1 MSFFVSLGNTLA
13 NTAKTVLGGTEFE
26 AVATAAEVGAKHGGA
41 AYGTAQGQS
50 LVASAQKTMIRPMVV
65 IEQNL
70 VHQDYATD
78 LMTIIQLRDIQ
89 ATLTHLRMQG
99 TIAGVQIEK
108 YIDPIRPTR
117 MAGRRL
123 GSFGGLESF
132 GGTHLVK
139 PEPKVD
145 GQEALDHKEEKVT
158 PDGVA
163 IDSKQMQTVLT
174 EYTPL
179 ALGRT
184 VDAQITLDNKTI
196 TFPLTFR
203 QIPVPMNQRDLERV
217 FDHAKGEDSWKTRF
231 DKLDVGMITTPEL
244 LTGRDVI
251 KEKFRVRLDDLKANT
266 KYINDSIE
274 RQRNHIVKAAKT
286 GEMSMNNMANT
297 FVISDTTARQI
308 ELVTGKRFDNVSQR
322 ESLWKG
328 LSANTIVICNEAR
341 GLFTFYTMGI
351 KLPEQYTRN
360 DIKQKASKESSV
372 GSLADIM
379 KLLNGGM

>member
-1 MSFFVSLGNTLA
+1 MSSIIGIGTTLL
-13 NTAKTVLGGTEFE
+13 KTLGGANSE
-26 AVATAAEVGAKHGGA
+26 AVSSAVDSASKHGKA
-41 AYGTAQGQS
+41 AYDTSKGNS
-50 LVASAQKTMIRPMVV
+50 IVAARQKTMIRPLVV
-65 IEQNL
+65 VEQSV

-99 TIAGVQIEK
+99 TIAGVQIDK

-117 MAGRRL
+117 NMGRRL

-132 GGTHLVK
+132 GGTDIMK
-139 PEPKVD
+139 PVEGDVD
-145 GQEALDHKEEKVT
+145 GQEALNNKDDKQT

-163 IDSKQMQTVLT
+163 IDSKAVQTVLS

-184 VDAQITLDNKTI
+184 VDAQITVDNKTI

-203 QIPVPMNQRDLERV
+203 QIPVPMSPKDLERV
-217 FDHAKGEDSWKTRF
+217 FDHAKGEDTWQTRF
-231 DKLDVGMITTPEL
+231 DKLEVGMITTPEL
-244 LTGRDVI
+244 LTGRDII
-251 KEKFRVRLDDLKANT
+251 KEKFRIRLDDLKANT
-266 KYINDSIE
+266 NYINDSIAN
-274 RQRNHIVKAAKT
+274 QRSHVMKALAT

-297 FVISDTTARQI
+297 FVMTDTTARQI
-308 ELVTGKRFDNVSQR
+308 ELVTGKRFDNASQR

-328 LSANTIVICNEAR
+328 LKANTVVICNESR
-341 GLFTFYTMGI
+341 GLFTFYTMGL

-360 DIKQKASKESSV
+360 DIKQKAAKESSV
-372 GSLADIM
+372 GSLTDIM